1 MSHFAWKAY
10 RDWPGHA
17 WLALPIRLYLGSVF
31 LLACY
36 HKVLHPDQFAL
47 DVATYQFLPLAL
59 INLFA
64 ITLPWVELGSGV
76 LLVTGWKS
84 RGAALLVALMML
96 AFIVALASA
105 LHRGLD
111 MSCGCFASNAVAGD
125 DPISG
130 MTLVRDGIWLAMALH
145 VLLFD
150 RNPLGPGRFR
160 TWLRRRRGT
169 SLKTK
174 EDVR

>member
-1 MSHFAWKAY
+1 MSHMAWKAF
-10 RDWPGHA
+10 RDWSGHA
-17 WLALPIRLYLGSVF
+17 WLALPVRLYLGSVF
-31 LLACY
+31 LAACY

-47 DVATYQFLPLAL
+47 DVATYQFLPLVL

-84 RGAALLVALMML
+84 RGAALLVALMMV
-96 AFIVALASA
+96 AFIVALATA

-130 MTLVRDGIWLAMALH
+130 MTLVRDGTWLAMALY

-150 RNPLGPGRFR
+150 RDPLEPGR
-160 TWLRRRRGT
+160 LRACLGKRRGI
-169 SLKTK
+169 SPKT
-174 EDVR
+174 